1 MHVTTCCTPK
11 PAAMT
16 LGALDMLHIRHVAA
30 DEEKTSLKLWA
41 ASGYRGSCYHILQ
54 ARTVSAFLSAGQ
66 HM

>member
-1 MHVTTCCTPK
+1 
-11 PAAMT
+11 MT